1 MGYSAETMAL
11 FQSMHG
17 QGLFKDVQ
25 RVVDLGS
32 QELHFAKQDVFSHPY
47 RKIIAHTLQIMGGPE
62 ISEAELDVLSNRS
75 PAKAFFDLLE
85 IEYKALDA
93 DGWYG
98 EPFDLNLDDVGDA
111 DRGAFCLCVNA
122 GTTEHLIDQNNAFR
136 IIHQLTRPG
145 GLMLHALPFLGSI
158 DHGFFNY
165 NPNLFW
171 ALARFNSYEMLGLWI
186 NPVGTAAL
194 IPWSTEM
201 AAHMKPPMDPANG
214 ISLWCLMRKGHE
226 ADYCIPFQ
234 AGYEEAQAESNLA
247 RYNYAIDGRLMSG
260 VDVYKLTRSQQSIQT
275 VSGRALLTEL
285 KRRLLKR
292 LGVHS

>member
-1 MGYSAETMAL
+1 MGYSVEIMAL

-17 QGLFKDVQ
+17 QGLFKDVR

-32 QELHFAKQDVFSHPY
+32 QELHFAKQDVTNHAY
-47 RKIIAHTLQIMGGPE
+47 RQIIARTVAAMGGPE
-62 ISEAELDVLSNRS
+62 ISDAKLEALSNRS
-75 PAKAFFDLLE
+75 SAKAFYDLLD
-85 IEYKALDA
+85 IEYTALDA

-98 EPFDLNLDDVGDA
+98 KPFDINLDDIEET
-111 DRGAFCLCVNA
+111 DRGAYCLCVNA

-136 IIHQLTRPG
+136 IIHRLTRSG

-171 ALARFNSYEMLGLWI
+171 SLARFNSYEMLGIWI
-186 NPVGTAAL
+186 NPAGTAAL
-194 IPWSTEM
+194 IPWNAEM
-201 AAHMKPPMDPANG
+201 AAHLKAPIDPGSG
-214 ISLWCLMRKGHE
+214 ISLWCLMRKEHDLE
-226 ADYCIPFQ
+226 YCVPFQ

-260 VDVYKLTRSQQSIQT
+260 IDAYRISKSQQSIQT
-275 VSGRALLTEL
+275 IPGRALLSEL
-285 KRRLLKR
+285 KRRILNR
-292 LGVHS
+292 IGIRN